1 MRIHE
6 RATIREML
14 VTASYALAGLA
25 AIVVVT
31 LIARIFGR
39 AAIGDISTE
48 AVLPFLGF
56 GLFHMTPV
64 LLSLSLFM
72 GIFLTLNRLWRD
84 SEMVVWL
91 SSGLSYLGWL
101 RPVLLL
107 TLPVC
112 LLIALFS
119 MALLPWAAQKRVAY
133 ESYLSNRDDSSNLAP
148 GLFIEAG
155 NGKKVYFVEANEG
168 LDNRVRNIFI
178 RSEQHG
184 RTGIVVAREGKHLTM
199 ANGDPFLVLE
209 NGRRYEGTPGMQDY
223 RVIEFERYA
232 FRLEPNIAQPR
243 SDKARERPTLTLLNQ
258 PTPDNQAEWSWRLGY
273 PISALILA
281 LIAIPLSFVNPRAG
295 RSLNILFAILIYAIY
310 NNLIGLSEGWIV
322 HGSLTATRS
331 MLLIHGSMAGLLLL
345 LFWLRMRGPRHW
357 WWRR

>member
-25 AIVVVT
+25 AIVVAT
-31 LIARIFGR
+31 LVARIFGR
-39 AAIGDISTE
+39 AAVGDISTE

-56 GLFHMTPV
+56 GLFHMMPV
-64 LLSLSLFM
+64 LLSLAMFM
-72 GIFLTLNRLWRD
+72 GIFLTLNRYWRD

-91 SSGLSYLGWL
+91 SSGLSHAGWL
-101 RPVLLL
+101 RPVLLFA
-107 TLPVC
+107 LPAC

-119 MALLPWAAQKRVAY
+119 MVLLPWAAQKRVAY
-133 ESYLSNRDDSSNLAP
+133 ESYLSNRDDASNLAP
-148 GLFIEAG
+148 GLFVEAA
-155 NGKKVYFVEANEG
+155 NGKKVYFVEASNG

-184 RTGIVVAREGKHLTM
+184 RTGIVVASEGRHVTM

-209 NGRRYEGTPGMQDY
+209 NGRRYEGVPGTQNY
-223 RVIEFERYA
+223 RLIEFERYA
-232 FRLEPNIAQPR
+232 FRLEPSIAKPR
-243 SDKARERPTLTLLNQ
+243 LDKARERPTSTLLSQ

-281 LIAIPLSFVNPRAG
+281 LLAIPLSFVNPRAG
-295 RSLNILFAILIYAIY
+295 RSLNILFAILIYAVY

-322 HGSLTATRS
+322 RESLTATRG
-331 MLLIHGSMAGLLLL
+331 MLLIHGSMAMLLLT
-345 LFWLRMRGPRHW
+345 LFWFRMRGPVKWR
-357 WWRR
+357 WRR

>member
-1 MRIHE
+1 MRIHD

-31 LIARIFGR
+31 LVARIFGR

-56 GLFHMTPV
+56 GLFHMMPV
-64 LLSLSLFM
+64 LLSLAMFM
-72 GIFLTLNRLWRD
+72 GIFLTLNRYWRD

-91 SSGLSYLGWL
+91 SSGLSHMGWL
-101 RPVLLL
+101 RPVLLFA
-107 TLPVC
+107 LPVC

-119 MALLPWAAQKRVAY
+119 LVLLPWAAQKRVAY
-133 ESYLSNRDDSSNLAP
+133 ESYLSNRDDSSNLSP
-148 GLFIEAG
+148 GLFVEAA
-155 NGKKVYFVEANEG
+155 NGKKVYFVETSDN

-184 RTGIVVAREGKHLTM
+184 RTGIVVAREGKHVAM
-199 ANGDPFLVLE
+199 ENGDPFLVLE
-209 NGRRYEGTPGMQDY
+209 NGHRYEGTPGTPNY

-232 FRLEPNIAQPR
+232 FRLEPSIAKPR
-243 SDKARERPTLTLLNQ
+243 SDKARERSTLTLLSH

-281 LIAIPLSFVNPRAG
+281 LLAIPLSFVNPRAG
-295 RSLNILFAILIYAIY
+295 RSLNILFAVLIYAVY

-322 HGSLTATRS
+322 HESLTAIRG
-331 MLLIHGSMAGLLLL
+331 MLYIHGSMAALLLV
-345 LFWLRMRGPRHW
+345 LFWFRMRGPSKWR
-357 WWRR
+357 WRR